1 MSVAQTA
8 TVEQLTA
15 DYRLMLLIRRCE
27 EAIGRLLNEGLVH
40 GTAHLSIGQEAVPVG
55 FCSELTRDDYLT
67 TTYRGHGWALAK
79 GVDLAGFFAELFGR
93 ETGICR
99 GRGGSMHLCDMGVGL
114 IGASGIVG
122 GGLPIAAGAAWA
134 AQVRA
139 TDQVAITSFG
149 DAATNIGTFHESV
162 NLAAVWQLPV
172 VFVCENNLYGEFT
185 PARETCLLTEHRGP
199 RLRVRHSRRRRGWQ

>member
-55 FCSELTRDDYLT
+55 FCSELTRHDYLT

-79 GVDLAGFFAELFGR
+79 GVDLAGFFEVPNPTSAVDLLNR
-93 ETGICR
+93 
-99 GRGGSMHLCDMGVGL
+99 
-114 IGASGIVG
+114 
-122 GGLPIAAGAAWA
+122 LPNP
-134 AQVRA
+134 
-139 TDQVAITSFG
+139 S
-149 DAATNIGTFHESV
+149 
-162 NLAAVWQLPV
+162 
-172 VFVCENNLYGEFT
+172 
-185 PARETCLLTEHRGP
+185 
-199 RLRVRHSRRRRGWQ
+199 